1 MKRKICI
8 TAAMVAVFFAVLW
21 HMPEPAPVE
30 PDPQVQALQTEVEQL
45 REQGEQLRAEMEDV
59 KNVQGYIVWEKDWRN
74 KEGGQ

>member
-30 PDPQVQALQTEVEQL
+30 PDPQVQALQTEVSQL
-45 REQGEQLRAEMEDV
+45 REQGERIEALA
-59 KNVQGYIVWEKDWRN
+59 QGIYDQQSYEIMQRDWR
-74 KEGGQ
+74 GGK